1 MKMIPTTFK
10 VVGFIIRNERS
21 FDFTI
26 ILLDLYRI
34 LWYNN
39 NREKKGENQMKHGI
53 YFDLD
58 GTVANLYGVEGWL
71 ADLEAEN
78 VRPYVVAKPMVNLS
92 LLARYIHKAQRMGY
106 TVGVISWLSK
116 CGSPSYDEAV
126 TTAKREWLAKHL
138 PSVEWDEIHIV
149 KYGTPKST
157 CRTYSGILFDD
168 EQRNL
173 DEWGEGA
180 VIACDMLEV
189 LRNLS
194 M

>member
-1 MKMIPTTFK
+1 MK
-10 VVGFIIRNERS
+10 R
-21 FDFTI
+21 
-26 ILLDLYRI
+26 
-34 LWYNN
+34 
-39 NREKKGENQMKHGI
+39 GI

-58 GTVANLYGVEGWL
+58 GTIADLYGVEGWL

-78 VRPYVVAKPMVNLS
+78 VRPYAEAKPLLNLS

-116 CGSPSYDEAV
+116 CGSDAYNEAV
-126 TTAKREWLAKHL
+126 TVAKREWLAKHL

-157 CRTYSGILFDD
+157 CRTCPGILFDD

-173 DEWGEGA
+173 DEWGAGA
-180 VIACDMLEV
+180 VIASNLLEI
-189 LRNLS
+189 LRNL
-194 M
+194 

>member
-1 MKMIPTTFK
+1 MK
-10 VVGFIIRNERS
+10 R
-21 FDFTI
+21 
-26 ILLDLYRI
+26 
-34 LWYNN
+34 
-39 NREKKGENQMKHGI
+39 GI
-53 YFDLD
+53 YFDVD
-58 GTVANLYGVEGWL
+58 GTIANLYGVEGWL
-71 ADLEAEN
+71 SDLEAEN
-78 VRPYVVAKPMVNLS
+78 VRPYVEAKPMVNLS
-92 LLARYIHKAQRMGY
+92 LLARYIHKAQRIGY

-116 CGSPSYDEAV
+116 SGSPSYNETV
-126 TTAKREWLAKHL
+126 TNAKMKWLAKHL

-157 CRTYSGILFDD
+157 CRTYPGILFDD

-194 M
+194 V